1 MEEYKKISG
10 IVPIDESVTE
20 LAKKEI
26 KDIVGFKKAIEEN
39 LDRKVSELMEIILA
53 GGFFLDSSDI
63 HIEPEEKQGKIRV
76 RVDGVLFDV
85 LSVNLDIYNNL
96 VSRIKLLSKLKLNI
110 SNRPQDGRFSVLMDK
125 SPVEIRTSSVPA
137 EFGESLVLRILN
149 PKWAVNMSELGLRK
163 DLEDILKKEIKK
175 PNGIILCAGPTG
187 AGKTTTLYSFLKE
200 IANPEIKVIT
210 IEDPI
215 EYHLDGI
222 SQTSV
227 DEQKGYSFANGLKA
241 IVRQDP
247 DVILIGEIRDKET
260 AKISLQ
266 AALTGH
272 LVLSTVHTNNSSG
285 AIARLE
291 SLGEVPQNISPAL
304 NVILGQQFVRKICP
318 ECKTMTKPTSEEIKL
333 IKKELI
339 KIPHKITKIAKPKG
353 CKACNSTGY
362 KGRIG
367 IFELLIADDEM
378 KKFILTSP
386 SIVDIKEKAMKKGMI
401 LMRQDGF
408 LKVLEGI
415 TSIEE
420 IERVTTE

>member
-1 MEEYKKISG
+1 MEEY
-10 IVPIDESVTE
+10 
-20 LAKKEI
+20 KKEI
-26 KDIVGFKKAIEEN
+26 KDIASFKEAIEGN
-39 LDRKVSELMEIILA
+39 LDKKTSELMEIILE

-63 HIEPEEKQGKIRV
+63 HIEPEKKQGKIRV
-76 RVDGVLFDV
+76 RIDGVLFDV
-85 LSVNLDIYNNL
+85 LSINLDIYNNL

-110 SNRPQDGRFSVLMDK
+110 SNRPQDGRFSVVIDK
-125 SPVEIRTSSVPA
+125 SPIEIRTSSVPA

-149 PKWAVNMSELGLRK
+149 PKWAVNMNELGLRK

-200 IANPEIKVIT
+200 IANSEIKVIT

-222 SQTSV
+222 SQTTV

-272 LVLSTVHTNNSSG
+272 LVLSTVHTNDSSG

-304 NVILGQQFVRKICP
+304 NVILGQQLVRKICP
-318 ECKTMTKPTSEEIKL
+318 ECKTMSKPTGEEIEL

-339 KIPHKITKIAKPKG
+339 KIPHKIGKIAKPKG
-353 CKACNSTGY
+353 CKFCNSTGY

-367 IFELLIADDEM
+367 IFELLIADDDM

-420 IERVTTE
+420 IERVTME